1 MLRVVHSLKSY
12 WRRQTLASLFTKIGL
27 ALDPDEGSMH
37 PNDGSVL
44 RTRRVQLAVYWLML
58 AVGSHMPQLTFGE
71 DTNEISV
78 FQIDKTLHVLA
89 FAGLV
94 FLLFRA
100 CLAGRCASVLANAL
114 VATCISC
121 CYAVIDE
128 YSQRWVERDVSIS
141 DVVAGLIGIFSV
153 FLLITA
159 PPKRLRASR
168 GTLVMRV
175 VVAASFVLILVVA
188 LAPDGDTWVN
198 RFARFFFR
206 PWPGM
211 DKPGHF
217 YTAAALTLLLVQ
229 ASPAGVQRPRLGIL
243 VTILVMGLMGP
254 IIETAQSYT
263 GRSVEMADLYAHQVG
278 LLAAMLGLSVLAVG
292 RALRTR
298 CRSRS
303 IQDG

>member
-1 MLRVVHSLKSY
+1 VH
-12 WRRQTLASLFTKIGL
+12 
-27 ALDPDEGSMH
+27 PD
-37 PNDGSVL
+37 DGPVL
-44 RTRRVQLAVYWLML
+44 RTRRVQLAAYWFML
-58 AVGSHMPQLTFGE
+58 AVGSHLPQLIFGE

-78 FQIDKTLHVLA
+78 FQIDKALHVLA
-89 FAGLV
+89 FSGLV
-94 FLLFRA
+94 FLLYRVR
-100 CLAGRCASVLANAL
+100 LAGRRASVLANAL
-114 VATCISC
+114 IAVVIACS
-121 CYAVIDE
+121 YAVIDE

-141 DVVAGLIGIFSV
+141 DVVAGLIGIFGV

-159 PPKRLRASR
+159 PPKRHKASR

-175 VVAASFVLILVVA
+175 VAVAGFVLILVVA

-217 YTAAALTLLLVQ
+217 YAAAILTLLLAA
-229 ASPAGVQRPRLGIL
+229 ASPAGVQRPRLSIL
-243 VTILVMGLMGP
+243 VTILVIGLMGP
-254 IIETAQSYT
+254 IIEKAQSFT
-263 GRSVEMADLYAHQVG
+263 GRSVELADLYAHQVG

-303 IQDG
+303 N